1 MKGAYDLKKKPSY
14 IFNSALLLSFVIAY
28 LPNPV
33 TFVANV
39 FLIFIHTQ
47 FLQTWVTKTLG

>member
-1 MKGAYDLKKKPSY
+1 MTKNNPKLSY
-14 IFNSALLLSFVIAY
+14 IFNSTLLLSFVVAY

-39 FLIFIHTQ
+39 FPIFIHTQ
-47 FLQTWVTKTLG
+47 FLQTWITKTLP

>member
-1 MKGAYDLKKKPSY
+1 MIKKKTKLSY
-14 IFNSALLLSFVIAY
+14 IVNSALLLSFVTAY

-33 TFVANV
+33 TLVANI

-47 FLQTWVTKTLG
+47 FLQTWVTKTLP